1 MHHTECEGL
10 LLTPCNSVHGIGM
23 SHALEIAYLVRQSDG
38 WEVVRLTRLSP
49 WTVSFHWGSTATLE
63 LPEGSIAAMKL
74 EPGDR
79 LECCDA

>member
-1 MHHTECEGL
+1 
-10 LLTPCNSVHGIGM
+10 M
-23 SHALEIAYLVRQSDG
+23 SHALEIAFLVRQSDG
-38 WEVVRLTRLSP
+38 WVVVRLTRLNP
-49 WTVSFHWGSTATLE
+49 WTVSMHWGSAATLE